1 MSLTSSVSYPL
12 CAKHLFAN
20 SHAHPLFSL
29 SDRLYLLILPSSPIK
44 QTDLP
49 LVSRFPSEMKTS
61 NEKGR
66 WERGRHQLRSL
77 ASRRRRLRR
86 TLTNQR
92 ELLVPSLSS
101 FTINSKESGRRRN
114 MRRCLHSTTI
124 ELVSSCQKCMGLLV
138 WSLDVYVL
146 TNETNESQKDR
157 LSQKVKKIG

>member
-86 TLTNQR
+86 TLTNPR
-92 ELLVPSLSS
+92 ELLVPSL
-101 FTINSKESGRRRN
+101 
-114 MRRCLHSTTI
+114 
-124 ELVSSCQKCMGLLV
+124 SSCQKCMGLLV

>member
-49 LVSRFPSEMKTS
+49 LVSKFPSDMKKS

-66 WERGRHQLRSL
+66 WERGRHRLRSL
-77 ASRRRRLRR
+77 ASRRRRPRR
-86 TLTNQR
+86 TLTNPR
-92 ELLVPSLSS
+92 ELLVPSL
-101 FTINSKESGRRRN
+101 
-114 MRRCLHSTTI
+114 
-124 ELVSSCQKCMGLLV
+124 SSCQKCMGLLV

-146 TNETNESQKDR
+146 TNETNESQKNR